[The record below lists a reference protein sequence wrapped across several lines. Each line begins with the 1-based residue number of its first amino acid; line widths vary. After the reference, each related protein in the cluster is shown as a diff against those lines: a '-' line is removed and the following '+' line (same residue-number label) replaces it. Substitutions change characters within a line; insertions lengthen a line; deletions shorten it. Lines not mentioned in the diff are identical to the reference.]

1 MDEQQ
6 QPRVAWYEGAV
17 YSSNGTTVRVN
28 VLPLRVPQFSVT
40 LSYETEGKNP
50 SRFLRVNCRYN
61 LGQVTVD
68 PFDETVHGLMQQAF
82 MFISEKAQEAA
93 DLHMASRIEREKSQ
107 LERGPKPVK
116 GLSGGAGSGKT
127 AKRREAKRLAK
138 TAA

>member
-6 QPRVAWYEGAV
+6 RPRTEWYEGAV

-28 VLPLRVPQFSVT
+28 VLPLRIPQFSVT
-40 LSYETEGKNP
+40 LSYEVEGKNP

-61 LGQVTVD
+61 LGKVTVD

-82 MFISEKAQEAA
+82 MFIAEKSQEAA
-93 DLHMASRIEREKSQ
+93 DSHMVTRIEREKSQ

-127 AKRREAKRLAK
+127 AKRREAKRLART
-138 TAA
+138 TA